1 MILTNK
7 NKPQFTLNYSN
18 SEEEKVIIMVHKNN
32 YCRHSKTML
41 GGGRVRL
48 IKCPYSSI
56 NSIGLMSI
64 PVIKSQNAFY

>member
-18 SEEEKVIIMVHKNN
+18 SEEEKVIFMVHKNN
-32 YCRHSKTML
+32 YCRDSKTIL
-41 GGGRVRL
+41 VGGRVRL

-56 NSIGLMSI
+56 NRMSI

>member
-32 YCRHSKTML
+32 YCRDSKTIL
-41 GGGRVRL
+41 VGGRVRL

-56 NSIGLMSI
+56 SRMSI

>member
-18 SEEEKVIIMVHKNN
+18 SEEEKVIIMIHKNN
-32 YCRHSKTML
+32 YCRDSKTIL
-41 GGGRVRL
+41 VGGRVRL

-56 NSIGLMSI
+56 NRMSI